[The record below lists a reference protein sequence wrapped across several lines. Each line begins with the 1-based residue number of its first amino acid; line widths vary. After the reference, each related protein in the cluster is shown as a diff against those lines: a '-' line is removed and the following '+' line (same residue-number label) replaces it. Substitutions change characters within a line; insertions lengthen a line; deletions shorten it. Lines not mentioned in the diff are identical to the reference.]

1 MAKVRDVILVK
12 GRTVYDIPRSATV
25 YEAIE
30 KMVACNVGA
39 LVVTNDGMPCG
50 IVTERD
56 YLRRVAL
63 EGRTSRNTRVEEIMS
78 TNLGAVGR
86 ETDLEKCME
95 MMTAK
100 RIRHLVVIEGGQLA
114 GIVSI
119 GDIVKWFVRER
130 EEQVYSLTNY
140 IYGRA

>member
-1 MAKVRDVILVK
+1 MAKVNDVISVK
-12 GRTVYDIPRSATV
+12 GRTVYDIGRTATV

-39 LVVTNDGMPCG
+39 LVVVDQRMPCG

-56 YLRRVAL
+56 YLRKIAL
-63 EGRTSRNTRVEEIMS
+63 EGRTSRTTRVEEIMS
-78 TNLGAVGR
+78 KKLGAVDPD
-86 ETDLEKCME
+86 TDLERCMQT
-95 MMTAK
+95 MTER
-100 RIRHLVVIEGGQLA
+100 RIRHLVVMEAGELF

-119 GDIVKWFVRER
+119 GDIVKWLVRER
-130 EEQVYSLTNY
+130 EAEVHSLTNY

>member
-1 MAKVRDVILVK
+1 MAKVRDVIQVK
-12 GRTVYDIPRSATV
+12 GRTVHDIPRSATV
-25 YEAIE
+25 YAAIE

-39 LVVTNDGMPCG
+39 LVVTDEGVPCG

-63 EGRTSRNTRVEEIMS
+63 EGRTSRTTRVDEIMS
-78 TNLGAVGR
+78 ANLGAVGW
-86 ETDLEKCME
+86 ETDLDDCME
-95 MMTAK
+95 TMTHK
-100 RIRHLVVIEGGQLA
+100 RIRHLVVMRGGKLA

-119 GDIVKWFVRER
+119 GDLVKWFVRER
-130 EEQVYSLTNY
+130 EAEVSSLTNY

>member
-12 GRTVYDIPRSATV
+12 GRTVHDIPRDATV

-39 LVVTNDGMPCG
+39 LVVTTEGVPCG

-63 EGRTSRNTRVEEIMS
+63 EGRTSRTTHVEEIMS
-78 TNLGAVGR
+78 TNLGAVGWD
-86 ETDLEKCME
+86 TDLERCME
-95 MMTAK
+95 TMTEK
-100 RIRHLVVIEGGQLA
+100 RIRHLVVMRSGELS

-119 GDIVKWFVRER
+119 GDIVKWLVRER
-130 EEQVYSLTNY
+130 EAEVHSLTNY
-140 IYGRA
+140 IHGRA